1 MKRSG
6 EVMSGENTQSARSRR
21 KRVERLK
28 KCIVLTSRLF
38 KLLPLL
44 LCVFLLFRL
53 QVLSRSLA
61 ELSSRVEVLT
71 GETSVQQALM
81 QELLEKIQTTGQG
94 AQETNVAGRALPGYE
109 LAPPEGLAAA
119 ASSDS
124 VKYASEGNDTEEHIG
139 VGSDDSEKPTVH
151 KVYLTFDDGPSTNT
165 KKILDIL
172 DQYDVKAT
180 FFVVGKEEDWA
191 KEALVDIVERGHSL
205 GMHSYSHKYN
215 TIYDS
220 VEDFAKDFVALR
232 SYLEDVTGVTSNLYR
247 FPGGSSNTISD
258 VDMHEFAEY
267 LDSWD
272 VRFYDWNVASGD
284 GGGRLLTVDELVSN
298 ALEGIEDRGTSIILM
313 HDSVN
318 KPTTVEAL
326 PKIIENILARENTEI
341 LPITEDTVLVQH
353 IHMDDYK

>member
-1 MKRSG
+1 MKRLG
-6 EVMSGENTQSARSRR
+6 EAMSEGNKQAANSRR
-21 KRVERLK
+21 KRVQRLK

-38 KLLPLL
+38 KLSPLL
-44 LCVFLLFRL
+44 LCVFLLVRL
-53 QVLSRSLA
+53 QVLSRSLE

-71 GETSVQQALM
+71 GETSAQQALM
-81 QELLEKIQTTGQG
+81 QELLEKIQTTGHG
-94 AQETNVAGRALPGYE
+94 DQETNVAGRELPGYE
-109 LAPPEGLAAA
+109 LSPPEGLAAD

-124 VKYASEGNDTEEHIG
+124 VKNASEGDDTEGSVG
-139 VGSDDSEKPTVH
+139 VESDNSETTVH

-205 GMHSYSHKYN
+205 GMHSYSHKYAD
-215 TIYDS
+215 IYDS
-220 VEDFAKDFVALR
+220 VEDFAEDFVTLR
-232 SYLEDVTGVTSNLYR
+232 EYLEDVTGVTSNIYR
-247 FPGGSSNTISD
+247 FPGGSSNTISN

-267 LDSWD
+267 LESWD
-272 VRFYDWNVASGD
+272 VIFYDWNVASGD
-284 GGGRLLTVDELVSN
+284 GGHRLLTVDELVTNSLN
-298 ALEGIEDRGTSIILM
+298 GIEDRGTSIVLL

-326 PKIIENILARENTEI
+326 PKIIEDILAREDTVI
-341 LPITEDTVLVQH
+341 LPITEDTVPVQH
-353 IHMDDYK
+353 IHMDEYK

>member
-6 EVMSGENTQSARSRR
+6 EAMSEKNTQAAYSRR

-53 QVLSRSLA
+53 QVLSRSLE
-61 ELSSRVEVLT
+61 ELSSRVEVLA
-71 GETSVQQALM
+71 GETSAQQALM
-81 QELLEKIQTTGQG
+81 QELLEKIQTTGHG
-94 AQETNVAGRALPGYE
+94 AQETNVAGRELPGYE
-109 LAPPEGLAAA
+109 LSPPEGLVTATG
-119 ASSDS
+119 SDS
-124 VKYASEGNDTEEHIG
+124 VEF
-139 VGSDDSEKPTVH
+139 DSEETTVH

-191 KEALVDIVERGHSL
+191 KEALIDIVERGHSL
-205 GMHSYSHKYN
+205 GMHSYSHKYAELYN
-215 TIYDS
+215 S
-220 VEDFAKDFVALR
+220 VEDFAEDFVKLR
-232 SYLEDVTGVTSNLYR
+232 EYLEDVTGVTSNLYR
-247 FPGGSSNTISD
+247 FPGGSSNTISN

-284 GGGRLLTVDELVSN
+284 GGSRLMTVDELVANSVN
-298 ALEGIEDRGTSIILM
+298 GIDEWGTSIILM
-313 HDSVN
+313 HDSVS

-326 PKIIENILARENTEI
+326 PKIIEKILARGDTEI
-341 LPITEDTVLVQH
+341 LPITEDTVLIQH

>member
-6 EVMSGENTQSARSRR
+6 EAMSEENTQAAYGRR

-53 QVLSRSLA
+53 QVLSRSLE
-61 ELSSRVEVLT
+61 ELSSRVEVLA
-71 GETSVQQALM
+71 GETSAQQALM
-81 QELLEKIQTTGQG
+81 QELLEKIQTTGHG
-94 AQETNVAGRALPGYE
+94 VQETNVAGRELPGYE
-109 LAPPEGLAAA
+109 LSPPEGLAAA
-119 ASSDS
+119 VNSDS
-124 VKYASEGNDTEEHIG
+124 VQNASEEITI
-139 VGSDDSEKPTVH
+139 H

-165 KKILDIL
+165 KEILDIL
-172 DQYDVKAT
+172 DQYNVKAT

-205 GMHSYSHKYN
+205 GMHSYSHKYAN
-215 TIYDS
+215 IYHS
-220 VEDFAKDFVALR
+220 VEDFAEDFVKLR
-232 SYLEDVTGVTSNLYR
+232 EYLENETGVTSNIYR
-247 FPGGSSNTISD
+247 FPGGSSNTISN

-272 VRFYDWNVASGD
+272 VRFYDWNIASGD
-284 GGGRLLTVDELVSN
+284 GGHRLMSVDELVANS
-298 ALEGIEDRGTSIILM
+298 LSGIDDWGTSIILM
-313 HDSVN
+313 HDSAT

-326 PKIIENILARENTEI
+326 PKIIENILARGDTEI
-341 LPITEDTVLVQH
+341 LPITDDTVLIQH

>member
-1 MKRSG
+1 
-6 EVMSGENTQSARSRR
+6 MSEENTQAAYGRR

-44 LCVFLLFRL
+44 LCIFLLFRL
-53 QVLSRSLA
+53 QVLSRSLE

-81 QELLEKIQTTGQG
+81 QELLEKIQTTGHG
-94 AQETNVAGRALPGYE
+94 VQETNVAGRELPGYE
-109 LAPPEGLAAA
+109 LSPPEGFVAA

-124 VKYASEGNDTEEHIG
+124 VQYASEE
-139 VGSDDSEKPTVH
+139 PTIH

-165 KKILDIL
+165 KEILDIL
-172 DQYDVKAT
+172 DQYNVKAT

-205 GMHSYSHKYN
+205 GMHSYSHKYAN
-215 TIYDS
+215 IYNS
-220 VEDFAKDFVALR
+220 VEDFAEDFVKLR
-232 SYLEDVTGVTSNLYR
+232 EYLENVTGVTSNIYR
-247 FPGGSSNTISD
+247 FPGGSSNTISN

-284 GGGRLLTVDELVSN
+284 GGHRLMSVDELVTNSLN
-298 ALEGIEDRGTSIILM
+298 GIDDWGTSIILL
-313 HDSVN
+313 HDSAT

-326 PKIIENILARENTEI
+326 PKIIEKILARENTEI
-341 LPITEDTVLVQH
+341 LPITDDTVLVQH

>member
-6 EVMSGENTQSARSRR
+6 EAMSEGNTQAANSRR
-21 KRVERLK
+21 KRVQRLK

-44 LCVFLLFRL
+44 LCVFLLIRL
-53 QVLSRSLA
+53 QMLSRSLG
-61 ELSSRVEVLT
+61 ELSSQVEVLT
-71 GETSVQQALM
+71 GETSAQQALM
-81 QELLEKIQTTGQG
+81 QELLEKIQTTGHG
-94 AQETNVAGRALPGYE
+94 DQETNVAGRELPGYE
-109 LAPPEGLAAA
+109 LSPPEGLATD

-124 VKYASEGNDTEEHIG
+124 VQYASGDDDTEGSVG
-139 VGSDDSEKPTVH
+139 VGPDDSVATVH

-205 GMHSYSHKYN
+205 GMHSYSHKYADL
-215 TIYDS
+215 YDS
-220 VEDFAKDFVALR
+220 VEDFAKDFVTLR
-232 SYLEDVTGVTSNLYR
+232 EYLEDVTGVTSNIYR
-247 FPGGSSNTISD
+247 FPGGSSNTISN

-267 LDSWD
+267 LESWD
-272 VRFYDWNVASGD
+272 VNFYDWNVASGD
-284 GGGRLLTVDELVSN
+284 GGHRLLTVDELVTNSLN
-298 ALEGIEDRGTSIILM
+298 GIENRGTSIVLL

-326 PKIIENILARENTEI
+326 PKIIEDILAREDTVI
-341 LPITEDTVLVQH
+341 LPITEDTVPVQH
-353 IHMDDYK
+353 IHMDEYK

>member
-1 MKRSG
+1 
-6 EVMSGENTQSARSRR
+6 MSEENTQAAHGRR

-44 LCVFLLFRL
+44 LCIFLLFRL
-53 QVLSRSLA
+53 QVLSRSLE

-81 QELLEKIQTTGQG
+81 QEILEKIQTTGHG
-94 AQETNVAGRALPGYE
+94 VQETNVAGRELPGYE
-109 LAPPEGLAAA
+109 LTPPEELATAVN
-119 ASSDS
+119 SDS
-124 VKYASEGNDTEEHIG
+124 VQYASEE
-139 VGSDDSEKPTVH
+139 PTIH

-165 KKILDIL
+165 KEILDIL
-172 DQYDVKAT
+172 DQYNVKAT

-205 GMHSYSHKYN
+205 GMHSYSHKYAN
-215 TIYDS
+215 IYNS
-220 VEDFAKDFVALR
+220 VEDFAEDFVQLR
-232 SYLEDVTGVTSNLYR
+232 EYLENVTGVTSNIYR

-267 LDSWD
+267 LDSWN
-272 VRFYDWNVASGD
+272 VRFYDWNIASGD
-284 GGGRLLTVDELVSN
+284 GGHRLMSVDELVTNSLN
-298 ALEGIEDRGTSIILM
+298 GIDDWGTSIILL
-313 HDSVN
+313 HDSVT

-341 LPITEDTVLVQH
+341 LPITDDTVLVQH

>member
-6 EVMSGENTQSARSRR
+6 EAMSEEYTQAAYSRR

-44 LCVFLLFRL
+44 LCVFLLFRM
-53 QVLSRSLA
+53 QVLSRSLE
-61 ELSSRVEVLT
+61 ELSSRVEVLA

-81 QELLEKIQTTGQG
+81 QELLEKIQTTGYG
-94 AQETNVAGRALPGYE
+94 AQETNVAGRELPGYE
-109 LAPPEGLAAA
+109 LSPPEGLTTAAG
-119 ASSDS
+119 SDS
-124 VKYASEGNDTEEHIG
+124 VEY
-139 VGSDDSEKPTVH
+139 DSEEITVH

-172 DQYDVKAT
+172 DQYNVKAT

-205 GMHSYSHKYN
+205 GMHSYSHKYSDLYN
-215 TIYDS
+215 S
-220 VEDFAKDFVALR
+220 VEDFAEDFVKLR
-232 SYLEDVTGVTSNLYR
+232 EYLEDVTGVTSNIYR
-247 FPGGSSNTISD
+247 FPGGSSNTISN
-258 VDMHEFAEY
+258 VGMHEFAEY

-272 VRFYDWNVASGD
+272 VRFYDWNIASGD
-284 GGGRLLTVDELVSN
+284 GGNRLMSVDELVANSLN
-298 ALEGIEDRGTSIILM
+298 GIDDWGTAIILM

-326 PKIIENILARENTEI
+326 PIIIEKILERGDTEI
-341 LPITEDTVLVQH
+341 LPITEDTVLIQH